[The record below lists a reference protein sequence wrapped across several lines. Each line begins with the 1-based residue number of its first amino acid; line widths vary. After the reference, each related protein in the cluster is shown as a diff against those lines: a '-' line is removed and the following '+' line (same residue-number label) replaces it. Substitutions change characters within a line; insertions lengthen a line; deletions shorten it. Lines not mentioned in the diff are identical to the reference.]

1 MKLAT
6 WSPALLP
13 AVVRFWNRAF
23 AGKRNFFPMT
33 EDLFLRRV
41 VRRRGPVER
50 FDPKGFFAAMEGQDI
65 VGLLHA
71 GRRPE
76 AVCRA
81 LDPAWP
87 GGDTAYVALL
97 YVLPELRRR
106 GIGDALWHAAIE
118 RYRRMRQVTLDGQ
131 CLNPFYGNAEGPFTP
146 FWGTPEGVSVD
157 WNDSATKKWLA
168 RKGFAPR
175 FKGVQLVREMGAEGP
190 ALAAVGRSIARLG
203 LRMEVV
209 ERHPE
214 VGQPWAE
221 SRSVPPGLEYE
232 GIAAVR
238 RGRTAGLVVYYP
250 MKEVR
255 PGLWA
260 VYEASVE
267 ERYRGKALGRRLLEA
282 VLARL
287 RERGA
292 THVEVLTLPDFAPAV
307 HRLYQSLGFQPVA
320 SWAIY

>member
-6 WSPALLP
+6 WTPALLP

-23 AGKRNFFPMT
+23 REKRNFFPVT
-33 EDLFLRRV
+33 EELFLRRV
-41 VRRRGPVER
+41 VRRRGAVER
-50 FDPKGFFAAMEGQDI
+50 FDPKGFFVALEGKEV
-65 VGLLHA
+65 VGILHA

-81 LDPAWP
+81 LDPTWP

-97 YVLPELRRR
+97 YVLPERRRR
-106 GIGDALWHAAIE
+106 GIGDALWHAAID
-118 RYRRMRQVTLDGQ
+118 RYRRMRQVALDGQ

-157 WNDSATKKWLA
+157 WNDSASKKWFA

-175 FKGVQLVREMGAEGP
+175 FKGVQLARSLEDDGP
-190 ALAAVGRSIARLG
+190 STEAVARAIARLG
-203 LRMEVV
+203 LRLEVV
-209 ERHPE
+209 RRHPE
-214 VGQPWAE
+214 VGQAWAE
-221 SRSVPPGLEYE
+221 SRLMPAGLEFE
-232 GIAAVR
+232 GVAAVR

-250 MKEVR
+250 MREVR

-267 ERYRGKALGRRLLEA
+267 ERYRGRALGKRLLEA

-287 RERGA
+287 REQGA
-292 THVEVLTLPDFAPAV
+292 TQVEVLTLPDYAPTV
-307 HRLYQSLGFQPVA
+307 HRLYQSLGFNGAA